1 MNLKE
6 PGAVAD
12 VVLSDLVG
20 PADDGGAAGPGHAK
34 VVGLP
39 QPPDDRDVVLE
50 QEVLRKVRDA
60 LLGDHLVGRREIGVR
75 EVFNQPRCYCLTQ
88 SELVGP
94 VSPV

>member
-1 MNLKE
+1 M
-6 PGAVAD
+6 AD

-60 LLGDHLVGRREIGVR
+60 LLGDHLVGRREIGELGR
-75 EVFNQPRCYCLTQ
+75 FSGSRGAIFLTQ

-94 VSPV
+94 VSPA